1 MSTALLLAARL
12 CWPVVSGQTAP
23 QSFVLEPSVVK
34 LEREGG
40 VELWTVRARESS
52 VGALL
57 ARVATLSGR
66 TIDASTAVEHAPLV
80 TIALERRPLAQV
92 LEFALG
98 SAGLL
103 VEVDGE
109 RDVSGGRAAIHVRA
123 DQALDETAEQR
134 ASLASAAWARAA
146 ARHPRHPVAAAA
158 RLARGELA
166 ELSGHT
172 EAARERYLDCLA
184 RTPASPSSSEAYL
197 RAGRIAAERGEW
209 NEASEHFRALAN
221 LPGADEYRAV
231 ARVELAR
238 ATLALGDA
246 PSALHI
252 LDALDQSHPCREKT
266 ELTARALVRIEA
278 LLSERRFQDALLELE
293 TGVQSFDPLGVRE
306 LPRLRARAL
315 EGAGLA
321 EEASR
326 AWLLVARAEPG
337 PRSAAAFRS
346 AARLAEEASD
356 PLAVLFV
363 AREAQAAG
371 FGACVA
377 EPAQRAREALGVEP
391 PAAETSPRAEARLAQ
406 AERWLE
412 KHELE
417 RAASELEALFE
428 EREQFEL
435 APLSRARLALAWA
448 RCLAA
453 TRGLDVAAGAVRSER
468 DRLEPREARA
478 LLDRGMAGMLEEHGL
493 FERATDAYRGDW

>member
-1 MSTALLLAARL
+1 MALLLAARL
-12 CWPVVSGQTAP
+12 CLPAVSGQAESAAFTR
-23 QSFVLEPSVVK
+23 EPSVVK

-40 VELWTVRARESS
+40 IELWTVRAKESS
-52 VGALL
+52 VSALL
-57 ARVATLSGR
+57 ARVAELSGCSV
-66 TIDASTAVEHAPLV
+66 DATTAVERAPLV
-80 TIALERRPLAQV
+80 TIALERRPLGQL

-103 VEVDGE
+103 VELD
-109 RDVSGGRAAIHVRA
+109 DSAAGTTIRVRA
-123 DQALDETAEQR
+123 DHARTETADQR
-134 ASLASAAWARAA
+134 ASLASAAWGRAA
-146 ARHPRHPVAAAA
+146 ARHPRHPAAASA
-158 RLARGELA
+158 RLAQGELA
-166 ELSGHT
+166 ELRGHT

-184 RTPASPSSSEAYL
+184 RTPASPSAGEAYL

-246 PSALHI
+246 PGALYI
-252 LDALDQSHPCREKT
+252 LDALDASHPCREKT

-278 LLSERRFQDALLELE
+278 LLAEKRFQDALLELE
-293 TGVQSFDPLGVRE
+293 TGAQSFDPLGARE

-321 EEASR
+321 EDAAR
-326 AWLLVARAEPG
+326 AWLLVARAETAAS
-337 PRSAAAFRS
+337 SAAAFRS
-346 AARLAEEASD
+346 AARLAEETGD

-363 AREAQAAG
+363 AREARAAG

-377 EPAQRAREALGVEP
+377 EVEERARTQLGLEAP
-391 PAAETSPRAEARLAQ
+391 PADVSPAVEARLAR
-406 AERWLE
+406 AEHWLA

-417 RAASELEALFE
+417 RAASELEPLFE
-428 EREQFEL
+428 ERELLDL
-435 APLSRARLALAWA
+435 APPARARLALGWA

-453 TRGLDVAAGAVRSER
+453 TGGVDAATDVIRRER
-468 DRLEPREARA
+468 ERVESSVARA
-478 LLDRGMAGMLEEHGL
+478 QLDRGLAGLLEEHGF
-493 FERATDAYRGDW
+493 FERAADAYRGEY